1 MTAGTLAFVGAEMP
15 ALFASHLTG
24 SCLKP
29 LALLFNIQPQRR
41 EEGSLGSHQ
50 GQESPWNL
58 SSGNTA
64 SGIACLTGG
73 PQPAAPLSLT
83 SSMSGLESQ
92 GVWDLGDTH
101 FNTSRPFLGPG
112 RGLLFQICEAWI
124 GSVPE

>member
-1 MTAGTLAFVGAEMP
+1 MTAGTLTFVGAEMP

-64 SGIACLTGG
+64 SGIACHTGG
-73 PQPAAPLSLT
+73 PQPAALPEPDLLNVWLRI
-83 SSMSGLESQ
+83 SG
-92 GVWDLGDTH
+92 
-101 FNTSRPFLGPG
+101 
-112 RGLLFQICEAWI
+112 CM
-124 GSVPE
+124 GSGGHAF